1 MPINSNSKLFTTIAL
16 GLLVE
21 DSNNTVQWNTK
32 VSDVL
37 QDDWVLQDSVAQSRA
52 NYLDLLSHRTGL
64 PRHDLGW
71 RKGMKTKEAVR
82 QLRYLRPS
90 TEFREAS
97 VNAPRCLAQKSIH

>member
-21 DSNNTVQWNTK
+21 NSSNTIQWKTK
-32 VSDVL
+32 IADIL
-37 QDDWVLQDSVAQSRA
+37 HDDWVLEDPIAQSQA
-52 NYLDLLSHRTGL
+52 NVVDLLSHRTGL

-71 RKGMKTKEAVR
+71 RRGLKAKEAVR

-90 TEFREAS
+90 AEFREA
-97 VNAPRCLAQKSIH
+97 